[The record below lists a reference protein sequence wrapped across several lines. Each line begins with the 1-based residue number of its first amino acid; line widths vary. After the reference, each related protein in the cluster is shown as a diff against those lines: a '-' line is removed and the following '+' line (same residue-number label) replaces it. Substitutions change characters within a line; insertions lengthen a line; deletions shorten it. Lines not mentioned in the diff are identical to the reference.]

1 MTDRVYTQVLHNF
14 SQNEVHIYE
23 KEDWW
28 GGHAHTVGFQ
38 RECLFYIN
46 RELLFIPPRDHI
58 EPGKEKC
65 EIDTAFAS
73 VLSFLSFHFEML
85 ADPLSDRYQLEKL
98 PQLLPFPP
106 RSLCR
111 AHQDYHVILPLS

>member
-1 MTDRVYTQVLHNF
+1 MFILRFYTTF
-14 SQNEVHIYE
+14 PKMKSIFM
-23 KEDWW
+23 KKKT
-28 GGHAHTVGFQ
+28 GGVVMLIQ
-38 RECLFYIN
+38 SNSSVSLFYNN
-46 RELLFIPPRDHI
+46 RGLLFIPPRDHV

-73 VLSFLSFHFEML
+73 VLSSLSFHFEMH

-106 RSLCR
+106 RSLSR

>member
-1 MTDRVYTQVLHNF
+1 M
-14 SQNEVHIYE
+14 HIYE

-28 GGHAHTVGFQ
+28 GGHAHTVEFQ
-38 RECLFYIN
+38 RECLLYSN
-46 RELLFIPPRDHI
+46 RELLLIPPRDHI

-73 VLSFLSFHFEML
+73 HPFLFEFSFPRCLL
-85 ADPLSDRYQLEKL
+85 TLISDRYQLEKL
-98 PQLLPFPP
+98 PQLLPFRP

-111 AHQDYHVILPLS
+111 AHQDHHVVLSLSRSWGF